1 MSKINEYILDYTSKD
16 YGSVDASKCEL
27 DYSLGVNC
35 TPLPDL
41 VVNVLRAI
49 TPEDIKFYPHD
60 AATHNAL
67 TDTILEKYAHGA
79 PELKREN
86 VIYGGGSFDLLSAAC
101 MLYANAN
108 KTVMGHAP
116 QFGAYVDFIH
126 MTGAKYVAYNL
137 SREKGWAF
145 DGEEFVAQVLRERPD
160 LIVCENPNNP
170 TGQILGSET
179 IRRIIDCAAEVDA
192 AVLFDEAYG
201 DYLPIE
207 ESAIGFIEYGRKIGV
222 DVLVSRTFSKA
233 YGMAGMRLGYML
245 GPEPAITQL
254 GKIVTPFNAATPAK
268 KLALAMLNDESFR
281 TDCIRGQIARAKAE
295 LCRMIEEI
303 GPYRIARTT
312 MTTPIFT
319 LYVEDENIDLE
330 QRLGEVGVCT
340 VSCASYDNMGK
351 NAVRVMFGENYPRF
365 VELLRQ
371 VRLD

>member
-16 YGSVDASKCEL
+16 YGGVDASKCEL
-27 DYSLGVNC
+27 DYSLGVNS
-35 TPLPDL
+35 TPLPGL
-41 VVNVLRAI
+41 VMDVLRTI

-60 AATHNAL
+60 TGTHNAL
-67 TDTILEKYAHGA
+67 TDAILEKYAPVA
-79 PELKREN
+79 PELQREN

-108 KTVMGHAP
+108 RKVMGHAP

-126 MTGAKYVAYNL
+126 MTGARYVAYNL

-145 DGEEFVAQVLRERPD
+145 DSEEFVAQILREQPD

-170 TGQILGSET
+170 TGQIIGGES
-179 IRRIIDCAAEVDA
+179 IRRIIDAAAQTDA
-192 AVLFDEAYG
+192 VVVFDEAYG
-201 DYLPIE
+201 DYLPLE

-233 YGMAGMRLGYML
+233 YGMAGMRLGYIL
-245 GPEPAITQL
+245 GPAPALAQL
-254 GKIVTPFNAATPAK
+254 GKIVTPFNAANPAK

-281 TDCIRGQIARAKAE
+281 TDRIRGRIARAKAD
-295 LCRMIEEI
+295 LCRQIEAI
-303 GPYRIARTT
+303 GPFRIARTT

-340 VSCASYDNMGK
+340 VSCVSYDNMGK
-351 NAVRVMFGENYPRF
+351 NAVRVMFGEDYPRF

>member
-67 TDTILEKYAHGA
+67 TDAIREKFVSVA
-79 PELKREN
+79 PELQREN
-86 VIYGGGSFDLLSAAC
+86 ILYGGGSFDLLSAAC

-108 KTVMGHAP
+108 KKVMGHAP

-126 MTGAKYVAYNL
+126 MTGAQYVAYNL

-145 DGEEFVAQVLRERPD
+145 DGEEFVAQVLREQPD

-170 TGQILGSET
+170 TGQILGSES
-179 IRRIIDCAAEVDA
+179 IRRIIDCAAQADA

-201 DYLPIE
+201 DYLPLE
-207 ESAIGFIEYGRKIGV
+207 ESAVGFIEYGRKIGV

-233 YGMAGMRLGYML
+233 YGMAGMRLGYIL
-245 GPEPAITQL
+245 GPAPAIAQL

-281 TDCIRGQIARAKAE
+281 TDRIRGQIARAKAE
-295 LCRMIEEI
+295 LCRLIEEI

>member
-1 MSKINEYILDYTSKD
+1 MSKINEYILSYASKD
-16 YGSVDASKCEL
+16 YGSVDASGCEL

-35 TPLPDL
+35 AQLPET
-41 VVNVLRAI
+41 VVDVLRAI

-67 TDTILEKYAHGA
+67 TDAIVEKYAPAA
-79 PELKREN
+79 PELQREN
-86 VIYGGGSFDLLSAAC
+86 VLYGGGSFDLLSAAC

-108 KTVMGHAP
+108 KKVLGHAP

-126 MTGAKYVAYNL
+126 MTGAEYCAYDL

-145 DGEEFVAQVLRERPD
+145 EAEEFVARVLREKPD

-170 TGQILGSET
+170 TGQILGSEA
-179 IRRIIDCAAEVDA
+179 IRRIIDAAAQTDA

-201 DYLPIE
+201 DYLPLE
-207 ESAIGFIEYGRKIGV
+207 ESAIGFIEYGRKISV

-233 YGMAGMRLGYML
+233 YGMAGMRLGYIL
-245 GPEPAITQL
+245 GPAEAIKQL

-281 TDCIRGQIARAKAE
+281 TDRIRGRIARAKAE
-295 LCRMIEEI
+295 LCRQIEAI

-319 LYVEDENIDLE
+319 LYVEDENIDLA
-330 QRLGEVGVCT
+330 QRLAEAGVCT
-340 VSCASYDNMGK
+340 VSCAGFDNMGK
-351 NAVRVMFGENYPRF
+351 NAVRVMFGEDYPRF
-365 VELLRQ
+365 VELLQ
-371 VRLD
+371 NVRLD